1 MKRSPSYASGVLHR
15 SNTQCVFIIGS
26 TQEKVAHANVDAP
39 PRQLHQD
46 SALEAAGWVVR
57 DSVTPRAMRRTFQDL
72 ARAAEV
78 QDIVTRSISGHS
90 LRGQRMRAEGGARE
104 GPRAGEFREAARTN
118 EGADPSGGPQWGP

>member
-39 PRQLHQD
+39 PRPLHQD

-57 DSVTPRAMRRTFQDL
+57 DSVARRSYSQAITTRITTTNKGGVVQPNGQGTLGGLCDQETPDSSCDGKDL
-72 ARAAEV
+72 
-78 QDIVTRSISGHS
+78 S
-90 LRGQRMRAEGGARE
+90 
-104 GPRAGEFREAARTN
+104 GPRA
-118 EGADPSGGPQWGP
+118 SSL